1 MRNESF
7 MQSDLISSYLFFSST
22 VSPVLS
28 QMTGDTVLF
37 FFDLSS
43 RHVGSAAQAGTAV
56 GRGCEEGAA
65 GHVFSFYLMGMPLV
79 MVILVSF
86 TPFFVTA

>member
-1 MRNESF
+1 
-7 MQSDLISSYLFFSST
+7 
-22 VSPVLS
+22 
-28 QMTGDTVLF
+28 MTGDTVLF
-37 FFDLSS
+37 SFDSSS

-79 MVILVSF
+79 AVELLSF
-86 TPFFVTA
+86 IPFFVTAW